1 MPIHTIK
8 TGIKFDS
15 TDAMK
20 LTPANIQN
28 SDFFSQLS
36 NPDSGVWELIFD
48 SIPDMVALINLENTI
63 VKANKA
69 MRQMV
74 NVGEKSLIGHSCFNL
89 MHDKGC
95 ATSNCPHLG
104 MIRDRK
110 THTIQLYEP
119 KFGLYLE
126 ISAIP
131 IFDADNNLLGSMHI
145 ARNITIQKESEA
157 RLQEYNK
164 ELEDL
169 NQSKD
174 KFFSI
179 VAHDL
184 RSPFQGMLGFTDLIL
199 DELDELSKE
208 EIREYLQ
215 KVRDS
220 SYGAFSLLENLLNWS
235 RLQTGR
241 MQYNPSE
248 FNLTEA
254 VAGIISLLNSNAQ
267 GKNIQFYST
276 LSEEYR
282 VFADRQMVHSILLNL
297 ATNAI
302 KFTFPGGSVHFDAKI
317 KIIDSSEDDSTADDQ
332 QKQIEISITDT
343 GTGMP
348 AEALGRI
355 FKIEDHFSLA
365 GTSNEKGAGL
375 GLILVKEM
383 AEKHGGT
390 LRVVS
395 EEGKGSTFSFTIP
408 LAGN

>member
-1 MPIHTIK
+1 M
-8 TGIKFDS
+8 
-15 TDAMK
+15 
-20 LTPANIQN
+20 LQNIQN
-28 SDFFSQLS
+28 SDFHSQLS
-36 NPDSGVWELIFD
+36 NPDFDVWELIFD
-48 SIPDMVALINLENTI
+48 SIPDMVALINLDNVI

-69 MRQMV
+69 MRHMV

-89 MHDKGC
+89 MHDSGC
-95 ATSNCPHLG
+95 AKANCPHLV

-110 THTIQLYEP
+110 PHTIQLFEP
-119 KFGLYLE
+119 KFGLHLE

-131 IFDADNNLLGSMHI
+131 IFDSQNNLLGSMHI

-164 ELEDL
+164 ELEEL

-199 DELDELSKE
+199 DELDTLTKE

-241 MQYNPSE
+241 MQYNPSA
-248 FNLTEA
+248 FSLTET
-254 VAGIISLLNSNAQ
+254 VLGIISLLNSNAQ
-267 GKNIQFYST
+267 SKNIS
-276 LSEEYR
+276 LLNNLHEEYS

-302 KFTFPGGSVHFDAKI
+302 KFTFPGGKVSFDAKI
-317 KIIDSSEDDSTADDQ
+317 KLTDPDDPGSNNGHG
-332 QKQIEISITDT
+332 KSIEISISDT
-343 GTGMP
+343 GTGISP
-348 AEALGRI
+348 EALGRI
-355 FKIEDHFSLA
+355 FKIDDHFSQA

-390 LRVVS
+390 LQVNS
-395 EEGKGSTFSFTIP
+395 AEGKGSTFSFTIP
-408 LAGN
+408 LVEN